1 MNRYE
6 HLTLPIFK
14 TEIERKKQGRGGGYK
29 KSENRQKGFFAKNT
43 IKKADELISSFKRIQ
58 SRFAG
63 KIDPGL
69 IYEIQINQSVFV
81 QGFEDLLTSMG
92 IRVLSIAE
100 NKKGYWV
107 VFSDDH
113 NLSEFKRKLSYYGS
127 ETGPKYDFF
136 NAIESIRDIPRD
148 EKIGTSLKEKPLGD
162 RPEFINIELW
172 KIDTPEYDPETRLS
186 RGDSYLGNRMEF
198 HLFHSIH
205 PQILV
210 EKYGVLPEN
219 TPDDHVPAEIKN
231 FEIKFFPG
239 INIRKSGCHQKAWK
253 IYTRQPKNLPTPP
266 VTIALLNVDKWIND
280 QSRMQQYC
288 LSVMFEHE
296 KAINLYNTIRT
307 NIQTRVRM

>member
-1 MNRYE
+1 MIMNRYE

-100 NKKGYWV
+100 N
-107 VFSDDH
+107 
-113 NLSEFKRKLSYYGS
+113 
-127 ETGPKYDFF
+127 
-136 NAIESIRDIPRD
+136 
-148 EKIGTSLKEKPLGD
+148 
-162 RPEFINIELW
+162 
-172 KIDTPEYDPETRLS
+172 
-186 RGDSYLGNRMEF
+186 
-198 HLFHSIH
+198 
-205 PQILV
+205 
-210 EKYGVLPEN
+210 
-219 TPDDHVPAEIKN
+219 TPDDHVPA
-231 FEIKFFPG
+231 EIKFFPG